1 MFVDKRE
8 EAGKS
13 KGYKW
18 IKAEDRDHVPRLRM
32 LSCLIG
38 GLYPVIVQRNIQEAR
53 KFENEGLQKDE
64 IFYVC
69 WVIW

>member
-1 MFVDKRE
+1 MNKD
-8 EAGKS
+8 S
-13 KGYKW
+13 
-18 IKAEDRDHVPRLRM
+18 EDRDYVPRLRM

-69 WVIW
+69 WVI